1 MKPPI
6 DPAME
11 IRLVRRVDQDD
22 AAFGRKMGQGGPQQ
36 MEFAYS
42 RLAGQEFDERTQRP
56 PLPGKL
62 AVQGIEAGG
71 NDGAACRSKLGS
83 SPESRM
89 NVFGMLQGKSAH
101 CGAGLLILYKYTV
114 KIMAFLIKRLSH
126 LAYNFRSFKQGQA
139 LRR

>member
-1 MKPPI
+1 MDK
-6 DPAME
+6 
-11 IRLVRRVDQDD
+11 DD
-22 AAFGRKMGQGGPQQ
+22 AALGGKMGQGGPQQ
-36 MEFAYS
+36 VDFAYS
-42 RLAGQEFDERTQRP
+42 GLAGQELDERTQRP

-62 AVQGIEAGG
+62 AVQGIETGG

-83 SPESRM
+83 PPESRM
-89 NVFGMLQGKSAH
+89 DVFGMLQGKSAH

-114 KIMAFLIKRLSH
+114 KIMALLIKRLSY